1 MGNSEIIW
9 FEESNYVM
17 PYLYESMNI
26 ISYNDD
32 LFKRCFIVKK
42 NNKWGIINYKN
53 EIVIP
58 IQYDKLKVGQYYV
71 YDKDS
76 ATVPILIAQKII
88 KQE

>member
-1 MGNSEIIW
+1 M
-9 FEESNYVM
+9 FY
-17 PYLYESMNI
+17 
-26 ISYNDD
+26 
-32 LFKRCFIVKK
+32 CQK